1 MSESSAAPG
10 HQRPERREPEALQ
23 YVTDAALAYL
33 PQDELLEELLSRITD
48 VLSADTAAILLLDE
62 DAGVLRARAARGIE
76 EEVEQGVQIPVGR
89 GFAGRIAAERRAIA
103 IEDIDH
109 ADILNP
115 ILREKGIRS
124 LLGVPLLVEGRV
136 IGVLHVGSLT
146 PRHFTADEHE
156 LLQLTGD
163 RVAVAIEHADLHA
176 RERLAREAAEA
187 ASRRLESLQRITD
200 AALAYLPQDELLEEL
215 LSRITDVLS
224 ADTAAILLL
233 DEDAGVLRA
242 RAARGIEEEVEQGV
256 QIPVGRGFAGRI
268 AAERHAIAIE
278 DIDHADIL
286 NPILREKGIRSLL
299 GVPLLVEGHVIGVLH
314 VGSLTPRHFTADEH
328 ELLQLTGDRV
338 AVAIEHARLYEQRRL
353 AEELQRRLL
362 PSDLDRIPGIELA
375 SRYLPAGGES
385 LGGDWYDVFMLSR
398 GRIVVA
404 VGDVVGHG
412 LAAAAVMAQLRTALR
427 AYAADDHPPA
437 KVVEHVNRL
446 MWSLGPNAMTTLAY
460 AVITP
465 DQELLELV
473 IAGHPPP
480 LVIDPAGAASF
491 LPLAG
496 GVALGTSTVAR
507 YRSDAHPFPT
517 GSTVVL
523 YTDGLVES
531 RGRSIDEGL
540 EHLRAVAA
548 GHASVD
554 ALCTGIVEQLVP
566 DAASRRHRGDRRP
579 RAAAARAA
587 ADTLACGTRVACRR
601 PPGPATLAACPVGD
615 RGRGLRH
622 HGRVP
627 GGVRE
632 RGGARVPPRTG
643 VVRRGGDL
651 RGPSGPRDGPRP
663 RPLAGTQGQQPRS
676 GPTAD
681 ARADGAGGR
690 RAHRRGDGGRARAHA
705 RRRGRM
711 SWLATVTEERHGDLP
726 IAVID
731 GEIDASNAIEIAD
744 RLRQLLTNRS
754 TALVVDLT
762 RTSYLDS
769 AGINLLFELGTELRA
784 RQQQLHLVVASK
796 EPIARTISLTGLDAA
811 VPAHATREAA
821 IEHAG

>member
-1 MSESSAAPG
+1 M
-10 HQRPERREPEALQ
+10 
-23 YVTDAALAYL
+23 TDAALAYL
-33 PQDELLEELLSRITD
+33 PQDELLEELLNRITD

-76 EEVEQGVQIPVGR
+76 EEVARGVQIPLGG

-103 IEDIDH
+103 IEDVDH

-115 ILREKGIRS
+115 ILREKGIHS
-124 LLGVPLLVEGRV
+124 LLGVPLLVEGHA

-146 PRHFTADEHE
+146 PRRFTAEERE
-156 LLQLTGD
+156 LLQLAGD

-215 LSRITDVLS
+215 LNRITDVLS

-242 RAARGIEEEVEQGV
+242 RAARGIEEEVARGV
-256 QIPVGRGFAGRI
+256 QIPLGGGFAGRI
-268 AAERHAIAIE
+268 AAERRAIAIE
-278 DIDHADIL
+278 DVDHADIL
-286 NPILREKGIRSLL
+286 NPILREKGIHSLL
-299 GVPLLVEGHVIGVLH
+299 GVPLLVEGHAIGVLH
-314 VGSLTPRHFTADEH
+314 VGSLTPRRFTAEER

-362 PSDLDRIPGIELA
+362 PSDLDRVPGIELA
-375 SRYLPAGGES
+375 SRYLPASGES

-437 KVVEHVNRL
+437 MVVEHVNRL
-446 MWSLGPNAMTTLAY
+446 MWILGPNAMTTLAY

-465 DQELLELV
+465 DQELLEV
-473 IAGHPPP
+473 VNAGHPPP

-540 EHLRAVAA
+540 ENLLAVAA

-554 ALCTGIVEQLVP
+554 AVCTEIIERLVP
-566 DAASRRHRGDRRP
+566 EQRPDDIAVIAARVPPPPERLQTRWRAERESLVGVRQVLRRWLRAQSATEDEVYDITVACQEACANAVEHAYRPGRESFDVEATCADRRVRVTVRDHGHWRAP
-579 RAAAARAA
+579 R
-587 ADTLACGTRVACRR
+587 GSN
-601 PPGPATLAACPVGD
+601 
-615 RGRGLRH
+615 RGRGLPLMH
-622 HGRVP
+622 ALMERVD
-627 GGVRE
+627 VE
-632 RGGARVPPRTG
+632 HT
-643 VVRRGGDL
+643 DQ
-651 RGPSGPRDGPRP
+651 
-663 RPLAGTQGQQPRS
+663 GT
-676 GPTAD
+676 
-681 ARADGAGGR
+681 
-690 RAHRRGDGGRARAHA
+690 
-705 RRRGRM
+705 
-711 SWLATVTEERHGDLP
+711 
-726 IAVID
+726 
-731 GEIDASNAIEIAD
+731 
-744 RLRQLLTNRS
+744 
-754 TALVVDLT
+754 LVVLELT
-762 RTSYLDS
+762 
-769 AGINLLFELGTELRA
+769 
-784 RQQQLHLVVASK
+784 LVGEGA
-796 EPIARTISLTGLDAA
+796 
-811 VPAHATREAA
+811 
-821 IEHAG
+821 